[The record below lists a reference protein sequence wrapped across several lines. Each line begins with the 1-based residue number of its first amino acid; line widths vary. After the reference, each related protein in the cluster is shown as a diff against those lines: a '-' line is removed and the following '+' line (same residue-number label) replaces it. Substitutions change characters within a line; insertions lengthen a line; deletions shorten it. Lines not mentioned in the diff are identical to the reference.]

1 LGDKKVHTQRNS
13 VCARLP
19 VHLKPEFL
27 LGSAYLIAEFLS
39 KLYLLEHQMQ
49 MRPGNIEVKVLRS
62 RNHPYSGIKFNSS
75 LIPGLSEMH

>member
-39 KLYLLEHQMQ
+39 KLYLLMNCI
-49 MRPGNIEVKVLRS
+49 GLC
-62 RNHPYSGIKFNSS
+62 S
-75 LIPGLSEMH
+75 LIE

>member
-39 KLYLLEHQMQ
+39 KLYL
-49 MRPGNIEVKVLRS
+49 
-62 RNHPYSGIKFNSS
+62 YKF
-75 LIPGLSEMH
+75 LGLG

>member
-39 KLYLLEHQMQ
+39 KLYLCNGLLKRNSDVYLVVSANVVEFLSWCCPLHSQ
-49 MRPGNIEVKVLRS
+49 VL
-62 RNHPYSGIKFNSS
+62 
-75 LIPGLSEMH
+75 

>member
-1 LGDKKVHTQRNS
+1 MQESFPGYEPAHLGAGFYLSKKSCCQNSILGDKKVHTQRNS

-39 KLYLLEHQMQ
+39 KL
-49 MRPGNIEVKVLRS
+49 
-62 RNHPYSGIKFNSS
+62 
-75 LIPGLSEMH
+75 

>member
-39 KLYLLEHQMQ
+39 KLYLRQIQ
-49 MRPGNIEVKVLRS
+49 YKKYYPARS
-62 RNHPYSGIKFNSS
+62 TPFYNNTFTQEKQHA
-75 LIPGLSEMH
+75 

>member
-1 LGDKKVHTQRNS
+1 VHTQRNS

-39 KLYLLEHQMQ
+39 KLYLVIKH
-49 MRPGNIEVKVLRS
+49 RPARSKV
-62 RNHPYSGIKFNSS
+62 
-75 LIPGLSEMH
+75 